1 MVHPRS
7 DPVATEPGSLV
18 VHMEPTSTEEG
29 PAGAARGD
37 PRAPGRLP
45 TVDHLVAVGSGKGG
59 VGKSTVAVN
68 LALALR
74 DGGMDAGLLDADIYG
89 PSGLAL
95 LGMEDAPE
103 RVEMTEDRRV
113 VPLEAHG
120 MPVVSFGFFLG
131 EESPAVWRGP
141 LVAKAV
147 DQLSRG
153 VVWPELD
160 VLVVDLPPGTGDVPL
175 SLTGA
180 VRVDGGLVVTT
191 PQALAVS
198 EARKCAEMFGS
209 LDVPTL
215 GVVENLSH
223 ATCECGRVSHPFGRD
238 GGERLARE
246 IGVELLARLPLDPD
260 VREGEEQGVPAAVG
274 AAGSEAARAFAAMAE
289 AVAGKLAEWSDDGAS
304 PRQLPMTGSGTA
316 SEA

>member
-1 MVHPRS
+1 
-7 DPVATEPGSLV
+7 
-18 VHMEPTSTEEG
+18 METTSTGEE
-29 PAGAARGD
+29 PAGTAAGD
-37 PRAPGRLP
+37 ARAPGRLP
-45 TVDHLVAVGSGKGG
+45 TVDHVVAVGSGKGG

-74 DGGMDAGLLDADIYG
+74 DGGVTAGFLDADIYG

-103 RVEMTEDRRV
+103 RVEMTGDRRV

-131 EESPAVWRGP
+131 EKSPAVWRGP

-180 VRVDGGLVVTT
+180 VRVDGGIVVTT
-191 PQALAVS
+191 PQSLAVG

-209 LDVPTL
+209 LEVPTL

-223 ATCECGRVSHPFGRD
+223 ATCECGRVTHPFGRE

-246 IGVELLARLPLDPD
+246 IGVELLARLPFDPD
-260 VREGEEQGVPAAVG
+260 VRDGEERGVPVAAG
-274 AAGSEAARAFAAMAE
+274 APGSEAGRTFASMAE
-289 AVAGKLAEWSDDGAS
+289 AVAGRLAAWSGERSS
-304 PRQLPMTGSGTA
+304 PRRLPMSGPAA
-316 SEA
+316 SGRD

>member
-1 MVHPRS
+1 M
-7 DPVATEPGSLV
+7 T
-18 VHMEPTSTEEG
+18 TSTGAG
-29 PAGAARGD
+29 PAGSTAGGS
-37 PRAPGRLP
+37 RAPGRLP
-45 TVDHLVAVGSGKGG
+45 TVDHVVAVGSGKGG

-74 DGGMDAGLLDADIYG
+74 EEGTTVGLLDADIYG

-103 RVEMTEDRRV
+103 RVEMTDDRRV

-120 MPVVSFGFFLG
+120 IPVVSFGFFLG

-153 VVWPELD
+153 VVWPELEI
-160 VLVVDLPPGTGDVPL
+160 LVVDLPPGTGDVPL

-180 VRVDGGLVVTT
+180 VRVDGGIVVTT
-191 PQALAVS
+191 PQSLAVT

-209 LDVPTL
+209 LDVPTM

-223 ATCECGRVSHPFGRD
+223 ATCECGRVSHPFGRE
-238 GGERLARE
+238 GGERLAE
-246 IGVELLARLPLDPD
+246 AIGVELLARLPFDSE
-260 VREGEEQGVPAAVG
+260 VREGEERGVPAAVD
-274 AAGSEAARAFAAMAE
+274 APHSEAGRAFLSMARA
-289 AVAGKLAEWSDDGAS
+289 VTGRLAEWSGAEKDQAS
-304 PRQLPMTGSGTA
+304 RRRLPMSGA
-316 SEA
+316 GGPARE